1 MMIYST
7 TILALPCVLLVWAI
21 DGYLF
26 ILFVGSVCRR
36 FSPVASDPAWRRNL
50 AALADPVP
58 ERVGRWLA
66 GRTTSDVPRWA
77 GWALVVCG
85 LFLARS
91 VLLRLALAGA

>member
-1 MMIYST
+1 MMIFTT

-36 FSPVASDPAWRRNL
+36 FPPVASDPAWRRNL

-58 ERVGRWLA
+58 EHVGRWLA
-66 GRTTSDVPRWA
+66 RRTTSTVPRWA
-77 GWALVVCG
+77 GWAPVLCG
-85 LFLARS
+85 LFVVRS
-91 VLLRLALAGA
+91 VLRRLALA

>member
-7 TILALPCVLLVWAI
+7 TILAFPCVLLVWAI

-36 FSPVASDPAWRRNL
+36 FPAAASAPAWRRNL

-58 ERVGRWLA
+58 EHVGRWLA
-66 GRTTSDVPRWA
+66 GCTTSTVPRWA
-77 GWALVVCG
+77 GWAFVVCG
-85 LFLARS
+85 QFFARS
-91 VLLRLALAGA
+91 VLLRLALAGS